1 MEVIKALEL
10 TRIEEIKILHN
21 VRLIYKHDLNPVY
34 SKDNLRVQFEISGEI
49 RGAITCYL
57 CLDNSELSDS
67 EKNYMFPLFVEAM
80 NILVGKQISMDDELS
95 HFRIKLSSPK
105 LSMISKEINT
115 SLRSVTQKYDLELEN
130 GVFKVLTEYTLEALN

>member
-1 MEVIKALEL
+1 MEVMKALEL
-10 TRIEEIKILHN
+10 TRIEEIKILQN

-57 CLDNSELSDS
+57 CLDNSELSES
-67 EKNYMFPLFVEAM
+67 ERNYMFPLFVEAM

-95 HFRIKLSSPK
+95 HFKIRLSSPK

>member
-1 MEVIKALEL
+1 MEVMKALEL
-10 TRIEEIKILHN
+10 TRIEEIKILQN

-57 CLDNSELSDS
+57 CLDNAELSES

-95 HFRIKLSSPK
+95 HFKIRLSSPK